1 MFGQS
6 LLSGAFGSAACTT
19 DTDQLFTSDATT
31 TSTATYQLNNATTSI
46 PSNTY
51 PGTASNITY
60 TTGKFGDAAVF
71 NGSNSR
77 INIGAS
83 NNFASNKLTISFWAN
98 PGTGNN
104 NNYQMLFSNYIGG
117 SLADYDFIIDR
128 QSPNNASNAEKLEV
142 GISGTGSAYAYIL
155 TDSAVFTPGT
165 WKNYVIVF
173 DTTESA
179 NVDKVKIY
187 VNGTLA
193 ARSDVSSSGT
203 VTGSLLNTSD
213 DLLIGDWPHDTTHKY
228 SGIMD
233 QVRIFNSALPQSAVT
248 ALYNETVATSSSASI
263 NYVNANPNSI
273 AYYKMSNASDQL
285 GNYNGTAT
293 NVNFNTEGKFGFAGA
308 FNGSS
313 SRIGL
318 GTNTFNSL
326 TNLTFSCWV
335 NLNNAPSSYEYLF
348 DGWDY
353 QSGSS
358 RGFGVRINSSGNVQ
372 AISGFSNSTSTNT
385 SSATVSYGN
394 WTHIAVSITQSN
406 TTFSIN
412 GNTESPQSNNGFDFH
427 TGTTYNLGAF
437 IYTGSVYEYF
447 LDGKLD
453 QIRIYDSAIS
463 AADVTTLYKEIECP
477 AATVINS
484 FNPVIYTGTG
494 GTQSIS
500 TVGFAPDFV
509 WIKQRTAPN
518 RDHVLHD
525 IIRGSNKVLY
535 ANLSNSQD
543 TLNASYFTSF
553 DSNGFTLGGDS
564 YYNGSS
570 LDYVA
575 WSWKGGGTA
584 VSNTDG
590 TIASSVSANQAAG
603 FSIAS
608 YTSTGTNGST
618 FGHGLNAIPELV
630 LLKCTSTNS
639 TNWIVGGSILGND
652 YYLSLNSAAARQ
664 SSSNWLVP
672 SAKTLQLNQTFGNAN
687 SSGREYITYN
697 FTSIPGYSRVGYYIG
712 NGSPTG
718 PIIYTGFKPRFI
730 MTKPSSIGDNW
741 SIWGVNQSGNDIDQ
755 ILVANNN
762 ASQSAVGF
770 GRYNITLSSTGFQLK
785 RSDSQ
790 INQNG
795 ATYIFLAIA

>member
-19 DTDQLFTSDATT
+19 DTDQLFATDVTATT
-31 TSTATYQLNNATTSI
+31 TATYQLNGVTTSI

-60 TTGKFGDAAVF
+60 AAGKFDNAAVF
-71 NGSNSR
+71 NGSSSL
-77 INIGAS
+77 I
-83 NNFASNKLTISFWAN
+83 TIPLN
-98 PGTGNN
+98 TVN
-104 NNYQMLFSNYIGG
+104 
-117 SLADYDFIIDR
+117 
-128 QSPNNASNAEKLEV
+128 V
-142 GISGTGSAYAYIL
+142 GSAYTVSLWFNAVNVGVNTGIF
-155 TDSAVFTPGT
+155 TNQATSAISNQIAINLINSTTISVAS
-165 WKNYVIVF
+165 IVNNGSNTV
-173 DTTESA
+173 DAISTTVPTMSA
-179 NVDKVKIY
+179 NNWYNLVVVADRSLSNKVKLYLSGVEASNYNFNAGAGSNALYSIAQ
-187 VNGTLA
+187 VGRADGRFFNGKL
-193 ARSDVSSSGT
+193 
-203 VTGSLLNTSD
+203 
-213 DLLIGDWPHDTTHKY
+213 
-228 SGIMD
+228 D
-233 QVRIFNSALPQSAVT
+233 QFRFFNSSLPQSAVT
-248 ALYNETVATSSSASI
+248 VLSNETVATSSSADV
-263 NYVNANPNSI
+263 NYVDANPNSI
-273 AYYKMSNASDQL
+273 AYYKMSDATDQL

-293 NVNFNTEGKFGFAGA
+293 NVDFNTEGKFGFAGA
-308 FNGSS
+308 FNGTT
-313 SRIGL
+313 SRINTGYYQNGQIYSVSFWAKNLNGDSVFRDTPSSGGGDTRMDVTVTATKGVGL
-318 GTNTFNSL
+318 GANVALVPSFTPNSTIWNHYVVSL
-326 TNLTFSCWV
+326 DGSTAKIYANGVEVGSK
-335 NLNNAPSSYEYLF
+335 SYTPRTGYA
-348 DGWDY
+348 G
-353 QSGSS
+353 SGSAVNPVCMMS
-358 RGFGVRINSSGNVQ
+358 NGLYPAGFGSGN
-372 AISGFSNSTSTNT
+372 
-385 SSATVSYGN
+385 
-394 WTHIAVSITQSN
+394 
-406 TTFSIN
+406 
-412 GNTESPQSNNGFDFH
+412 
-427 TGTTYNLGAF
+427 
-437 IYTGSVYEYF
+437 
-447 LDGKLD
+447 LD

-463 AADVTTLYKEIECP
+463 AANVTTLYNEIECP
-477 AATVINS
+477 AATIINS